1 MTLGQKLALST
12 SIAICLA
19 MVATAQ
25 SPQTPPKP
33 AAPPNSANPKAPEQF
48 DKIHESVF
56 SKTDKSQEA
65 GKLTDDAS
73 KALPGRALAGPI
85 PRKNYIDEH
94 IFGRIE
100 RDKIPHA
107 GLSTD
112 EEFIR
117 RVYIDATGML
127 PTAEDVRQFVA
138 SKQAGKRD
146 TLIDKL
152 VGSKEF
158 ADQWAWYWADLFRQN
173 DNGAYFWLREWL
185 RIDRPYNEVVK
196 DLLTGGAKTHTLIP
210 GLTLFGDAY
219 VGTNQLPTSP
229 DDYAQLN
236 RLDTLDYFSIDV
248 ARIFLGMNTSCVSCH
263 DGAGH
268 LEPVNSYLANRTR
281 QEFYSQ
287 AAFFGKVRMIAKWD
301 DRAKNNTSSDLV
313 IDENGNGYDTGHDAP
328 YPTMAMNQYP
338 RDGKVHTP
346 AFMLTG
352 EKPDPNKNPRAELAR
367 MITSHPQFRRATVNL
382 VWGKLMTVG
391 FVEPYDGFDMDRVD
405 PKKPLPKGWTIQP
418 TNPELLE
425 AMQEDFGA
433 HNFSV
438 NQIIKTIMKSSAY
451 QLSTQFPGEWKPEY
465 TNYYPRR
472 FVRVLSGPEVI
483 DVLTQATGRPVEF
496 DNSGL
501 KVTRVT
507 QLSGPGGVGGG
518 RRGGGEGLELK
529 NILQSFF
536 QSNRST
542 PAPLGNKASTLQ
554 ALLLMSSKAV
564 NDRVLAEK
572 GSRVQQLLESG
583 KTDDQIVDEL
593 FLSSLSRWPLA
604 AEKEV
609 ALRYMGK
616 DRKTGAENLQWVL
629 LNGTEFVLNH

>member
-1 MTLGQKLALST
+1 MRLVAKLAFSTSALIAFTTVMVGQK
-12 SIAICLA
+12 
-19 MVATAQ
+19 
-25 SPQTPPKP
+25 PQTPT
-33 AAPPNSANPKAPEQF
+33 PPPKAPDMEKV

-56 SKTDKSQEA
+56 SKTNKADEA
-65 GKLTDDAS
+65 AKLTEEMA
-73 KALPGRALAGPI
+73 KTLPGAAKVGPVT
-85 PRKNYIDEH
+85 RKNYIDE
-94 IFGRIE
+94 ILFTRMD

-112 EEFIR
+112 EEFLR
-117 RVYIDATGML
+117 RVYMDATGVL
-127 PTAEDVRQFVA
+127 PTADEVRQFLA
-138 SKQAGKRD
+138 NKDANKRD
-146 TLIDKL
+146 QLIDKL

-158 ADQWAWYWADLFRQN
+158 AEQWAWYWADLLREN
-173 DNGAYFWLREWL
+173 DPAYHFWLKEWL
-185 RIDRPYNEVVK
+185 RIDRPYNEVVS
-196 DLLTGGAKTHTLIP
+196 DMLTGGAKTHTLIP
-210 GLTLFGDAY
+210 GLGLFGDSY
-219 VGTNQLPTSP
+219 VGTNQLPVSP

-268 LEPVNSYLANRTR
+268 LEPINSYLANRTR
-281 QEFYSQ
+281 NEFYAQ
-287 AAFFGKVRMIAKWD
+287 AAFMGNVRMIAKWD

-313 IDENGNGYDTGHDAP
+313 IDEFGNGYNTGKDAP

-352 EKPDPNKNPRAELAR
+352 EKPAPGKNARAEFAR
-367 MITSHPQFRRATVNL
+367 MITSHPQFRRAAVNL
-382 VWGKLMTVG
+382 MWGKLMTIA
-391 FVEPYDGFDMDRVD
+391 FVEPYDGFDLDRVD
-405 PKKPLPKGWTIQP
+405 PKKPVPKGWTLQP
-418 TNPELLE
+418 TNPELLD
-425 AMQEDFGA
+425 AMQEDFGK
-433 HNFSV
+433 HNFSF
-438 NQIIKTIMKSSAY
+438 QYMIKTIMKSSAY
-451 QLSTQFPGEWKPEY
+451 QLSTHFPGEWKPDY
-465 TNYYPRR
+465 TPYYARKY
-472 FVRVLSGPEVI
+472 VRVMTGPEVI
-483 DVLTQATGRPVEF
+483 DALTQATGRPAEF
-496 DNSGL
+496 DYSGM
-501 KVTRVT
+501 KVNRVK

-518 RRGGGEGLELK
+518 RRGGGGEGNEMK

-536 QSNRST
+536 QTNRAT

-554 ALLLMSSKAV
+554 ALLMMSSKVV
-564 NDRVLAEK
+564 NDRVLATN
-572 GSRVQQLLESG
+572 GSRVQKLLESG

-604 AEKEV
+604 EEKQV